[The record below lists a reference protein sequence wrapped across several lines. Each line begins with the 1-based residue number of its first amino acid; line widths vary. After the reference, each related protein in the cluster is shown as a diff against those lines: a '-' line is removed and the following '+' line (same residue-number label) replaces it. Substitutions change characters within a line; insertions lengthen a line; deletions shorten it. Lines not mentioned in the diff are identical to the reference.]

1 MTDSERLEIAEI
13 LRLEANEVAHYRD
26 THRDSLPPIVSM
38 ALCREMA
45 RLRSLAEKL
54 NLAA

>member
-13 LRLEANEVAHYRD
+13 LRLEANEVARYRD
-26 THRDSLPPIVSM
+26 AHRDSLPPIVSV
-38 ALCREMA
+38 ALCREMV